1 MLRRAGPIGVWQSG
15 PAGVRWQLFRDEGTR
30 VQFSGDI
37 LDVAKG
43 LGRAFGGALL
53 VGLPALLMTERW
65 ALGVVIPRERLA
77 LLVVV
82 TMLLVGGLSHHFG
95 FRRGERIGAVGAAF
109 EGVTAFAV
117 GLVTAAVVLTI
128 MSVVNPLASW
138 GASLSVI
145 AIQAPPGA
153 VGASFA
159 RRQLGQGGQRT
170 HQRNS
175 YHQELL
181 VMTAGAV
188 VFSAS
193 IAPAEEVVLLGARM
207 NPAGGLILVG
217 FTLVVMHAFVYVLE
231 FKGGQDTPES
241 LGLTFLV
248 FTGGAYVVALA
259 VSAYLLWTFGR
270 YGGTGLEARVMEMV
284 VLALPAGIGAAA
296 ARLVV

>member
-1 MLRRAGPIGVWQSG
+1 M
-15 PAGVRWQLFRDEGTR
+15 
-30 VQFSGDI
+30 QFSGDI
-37 LDVAKG
+37 VDVAKG

-53 VGLPALLMTERW
+53 VGLPALLMTETW
-65 ALGVVIPRERLA
+65 VSGIVIPRERLA

-82 TMLLVGGLSHHFG
+82 TMLLVGGLSHRFG

-170 HQRNS
+170 HQRIPTIRNC
-175 YHQELL
+175 
-181 VMTAGAV
+181 
-188 VFSAS
+188 
-193 IAPAEEVVLLGARM
+193 
-207 NPAGGLILVG
+207 
-217 FTLVVMHAFVYVLE
+217 
-231 FKGGQDTPES
+231 
-241 LGLTFLV
+241 
-248 FTGGAYVVALA
+248 
-259 VSAYLLWTFGR
+259 
-270 YGGTGLEARVMEMV
+270 
-284 VLALPAGIGAAA
+284 
-296 ARLVV
+296 